1 MKEDM
6 IKRKTNW
13 TAMVVLILGLSA
25 IAFPLYMTII
35 IAFKQPAEMT
45 NSVSGIL
52 SLPKTWSLDNF
63 REAMRVTDFWNSLRN
78 SVLITLLTVVLSVTI
93 HSVMGYAL
101 GRNKSHSKFYSFVY
115 LFIVSGMSVSYTH
128 LTLPTT

>member
-13 TAMVVLILGLSA
+13 TAMIVLILGLSA

-45 NSVSGIL
+45 SK
-52 SLPKTWSLDNF
+52 SLLV
-63 REAMRVTDFWNSLRN
+63 RR
-78 SVLITLLTVVLSVTI
+78 
-93 HSVMGYAL
+93 
-101 GRNKSHSKFYSFVY
+101 
-115 LFIVSGMSVSYTH
+115 
-128 LTLPTT
+128 

>member
-1 MKEDM
+1 MKESIM
-6 IKRKTNW
+6 NKKTNW

-63 REAMRVTDFWNSLRN
+63 KGNACDR
-78 SVLITLLTVVLSVTI
+78 LLELVEKQS
-93 HSVMGYAL
+93 
-101 GRNKSHSKFYSFVY
+101 FDYSFD
-115 LFIVSGMSVSYTH
+115 SGIIHYNSFFDGLCTWQK
-128 LTLPTT
+128 